1 MIRSSRRFNYVHS
14 FVEFRPRAPSSL
26 VIVRLMAVQLMNP
39 VFRYR
44 DWFWVLLEQQSGK
57 TGRSA
62 FIILHYS
69 ARCNLSLSLVLD
81 SALDY
86 YRSVY
91 GRYHGMLILSRQE
104 THFRGKVL
112 SLLRVPP
119 GYFCVS
125 ERWKSGVPDSVDLA
139 STRWHM
145 QFIFGKRSH
154 EERSGTWYGLYIP
167 LKFSLR
173 TATQWAPRIKD
184 PNWKSSLTQLVWFD
198 WQITQLVST
207 MFWATL
213 AVVHWSFAPSLVC
226 CCTFIC
232 YDIAL
237 NIASEVNQCLNHC
250 PTTCVDD
257 TCR

>member
-1 MIRSSRRFNYVHS
+1 MSIRSLNSALERHHHW
-14 FVEFRPRAPSSL
+14 SSWDSWQCNWWTQFFG
-26 VIVRLMAVQLMNP
+26 IVTGFGFSWSNSQDN
-39 VFRYR
+39 
-44 DWFWVLLEQQSGK
+44 K